1 MNLQKHVS
9 LNLNL
14 RGLGE
19 SPTLAMSERCRV
31 LRTEGKEVLN
41 NSIGQSPFP
50 VPNSVVKALKMYAR
64 EKTYLPVKGLPELRN
79 AVADYHR
86 QKDGI
91 DASADN
97 VLIGPG
103 SKILMYL
110 LQMSF
115 YGEIV
120 VPTPCWVSYVPQ
132 AQLLGRQ
139 VKLINTTYEDRWHLS
154 ADSLTE
160 LCESEHDTYRPRI
173 VILNYPG
180 NPDGGTYTVEEL
192 KNIAKVARKYEVI
205 LLSDEIYG
213 ELHHRGEHVSI
224 ANYYSEGTIIS
235 SGISKWCAAGGWRL
249 GTFTF
254 PDNLDW
260 LLAAMSDA
268 ASQTY
273 TSVSSPIQWAGVTAF
288 KGSVDIERYLWH
300 ARRIFSKLSNQCAEM
315 LREAG
320 ARVHDPEG
328 AFYLFP
334 DFTPIAD
341 KLEKRGINGSVELC
355 DRILCENH
363 VATIPGA
370 AFSRPENEFTLRMS
384 YCNFDGSKA
393 LAASEAIPLHEDL
406 PEGFLDHYCAKTL
419 ESTKRICDFVRPRD

>member
-31 LRTEGKEVLN
+31 LQEGGNEVFN
-41 NSIGQSPFP
+41 MSIGQSPFP
-50 VPNSVVKALKMYAR
+50 VPNSIVKALKMYAR
-64 EKTYLPVKGLPELRN
+64 EKTYLPVRGLPELRT
-79 AVADYHR
+79 AVAEYHKH
-86 QKDGI
+86 KDGVDLKAENI
-91 DASADN
+91 
-97 VLIGPG
+97 VIGPG

-110 LQMSF
+110 LQLSF
-115 YGEIV
+115 YGEII

-132 AQLLGRQ
+132 AQLIGRQ
-139 VKLINTTYEDRWHLS
+139 VQLINTTFEDKWHLTAS
-154 ADSLTE
+154 KLEE
-160 LCESEHDTYRPRI
+160 LCQGEHDTYRPR
-173 VILNYPG
+173 VVVLNYPG
-180 NPDGGTYTVEEL
+180 NPDGGSYTVDEL
-192 KNIAKVARKYEVI
+192 KNIADVAREFEVI

-213 ELHHRGEHVSI
+213 ELHHKGEHISV
-224 ANYYSEGTIIS
+224 AKFYPEGTIIS
-235 SGISKWCAAGGWRL
+235 SGMSKWAACGGWRL
-249 GTFTF
+249 GTFAF

-260 LLAAMSDA
+260 LMNAMSDA

-273 TSVSSPIQWAGVTAF
+273 TSVSSPTQWAAVTAF

-300 ARRIFSKLSNQCAEM
+300 ARRIFSSLGNKCADI

-320 ARVHDPEG
+320 ARLYDPEG

-334 DFTPIAD
+334 DFSPMAEN
-341 KLEKRGINGSVELC
+341 LEKRGIRGSVELC
-355 DRILCENH
+355 DAMLHEKH

-370 AFSRPENEFTLRMS
+370 AFQRPDNELTLRMA

-393 LAASEAIPLHEDL
+393 MAASERIPLHENL
-406 PEGFLDHYCAKTL
+406 PDAFLEKYCGKTL
-419 ESTKRICDFVRPRD
+419 ESARHIRDFVNSGV

>member
-1 MNLQKHVS
+1 MNIKKHVS

-31 LRTEGKEVLN
+31 LRSEGKEVFN
-41 NSIGQSPFP
+41 MSIGQSPFP

-64 EKTYLPVKGLPELRN
+64 EKTYLPVRGLPELRT
-79 AVADYHR
+79 AVAEHHK
-86 QKDGI
+86 QKDGV
-91 DASADN
+91 DLTADN
-97 VLIGPG
+97 ILIGPG

-110 LQMSF
+110 LQLSF
-115 YGEIV
+115 YGEII

-132 AQLLGRQ
+132 AQLIGRQ
-139 VKLINTTYEDRWHLS
+139 VHLINTSFEDKWHLTS
-154 ADSLTE
+154 EKLAE

-173 VILNYPG
+173 VVLNYPG
-180 NPDGGTYTVEEL
+180 NPDGGSYTAGEL
-192 KNIAKVARKYEVI
+192 KEIADVAREFEVI

-213 ELHHRGEHVSI
+213 QLHHKGEHVSV
-224 ANYYSEGTIIS
+224 AKFYPEGTIIS
-235 SGISKWCAAGGWRL
+235 SGMSKWCACGGWRL
-249 GTFTF
+249 GTFAF

-260 LLAAMSDA
+260 LMSAMSDA

-288 KGSVDIERYLWH
+288 KGSVEIERYLWH
-300 ARRIFSKLSNQCAEM
+300 ARRIFSELSNRCAGM
-315 LREAG
+315 LRDAG

-334 DFTPIAD
+334 DFTPVAED
-341 KLEKRGINGSVELC
+341 LEKRGIKGSVELS
-355 DRILCENH
+355 DGILCDKH

-370 AFSRPENEFTLRMS
+370 AFQRPEDEFTIRMS
-384 YCNFDGSKA
+384 YCNFDGNKA
-393 LAASEAIPLHEDL
+393 LAASETIPLHERL
-406 PEGFLDHYCAKTL
+406 PDGFLDKYCAKTL
-419 ESTKRICDFVRPRD
+419 ESTKRVCDFVTGAE